1 MFGLNNLGGYLNPLL
16 LNGEVTLYVLQK
28 TLKQAYSISKKFI
41 KKGEHL
47 QNTLGKAYLNRF
59 LQTGW

>member
-16 LNGEVTLYVLQK
+16 LNGEVTLYVK
-28 TLKQAYSISKKFI
+28 NFKKFI
-41 KKGEHL
+41 KKRKHL